1 MEIAAVDMST
11 CDETSV
17 KSIVDRE
24 KTTKRRRKKPARFDN
39 NSSSDRDTDE
49 DENTNNKNDKSTV
62 SIYSFIK
69 LLKNVLVSKYHFVL
83 FSCHR

>member
-1 MEIAAVDMST
+1 MST

-24 KTTKRRRKKPARFDN
+24 KTTKRRRKKPARFNDS
-39 NSSSDRDTDE
+39 SSSDRDSDE
-49 DENTNNKNDKSTV
+49 DENTKNKNYEGTV

-69 LLKNVLVSKYHFVL
+69 LLIKVAKNVLLYEYHFIL